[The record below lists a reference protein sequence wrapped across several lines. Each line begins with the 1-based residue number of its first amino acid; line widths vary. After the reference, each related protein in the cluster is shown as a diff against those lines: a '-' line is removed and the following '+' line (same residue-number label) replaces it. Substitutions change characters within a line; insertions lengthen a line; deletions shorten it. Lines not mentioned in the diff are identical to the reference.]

1 MSSVNVLK
9 HALRND
15 DDVAR
20 LQPDI
25 RLAFALLQQVRDTQG
40 IFGLFSRCLVEADQ
54 ASLVARR
61 IFGKPAHRDHCI
73 APIGRASR
81 RHRVCQPV
89 SIPVLP
95 PPLTHPPPPH
105 PTTSPPTTP

>member
-40 IFGLFSRCLVEADQ
+40 IFGLFPRRLVEADQ

-61 IFGKPAHRDHCI
+61 IFGKPANRDHCI
-73 APIGRASR
+73 EQRHVGAIRSEESR
-81 RHRVCQPV
+81 VGKGGGSTGKYRG
-89 SIPVLP
+89 
-95 PPLTHPPPPH
+95 T
-105 PTTSPPTTP
+105 

>member
-25 RLAFALLQQVRDTQG
+25 RLSFALLQQVPDTQG
-40 IFGLFSRCLVEADQ
+40 IFGLFPRRLVEADQ
-54 ASLVARR
+54 SSLVARR
-61 IFGKPAHRDHCI
+61 IFGNPANRDPC
-73 APIGRASR
+73 PEQ
-81 RHRVCQPV
+81 RHVRSEEPT
-89 SIPVLP
+89 SVLR
-95 PPLTHPPPPH
+95 PLMR
-105 PTTSPPTTP
+105 TSYAVLC